1 MKKRQSGEELR
12 LAAQRALAF
21 GYEAIDRPTLTR
33 VRDARKLVVKVLTLV
48 DDNLCGG
55 EIGALVEAL
64 KHMAT
69 ELTGIEQRTA

>member
-1 MKKRQSGEELR
+1 MKNRTSGDDLR

-21 GYEAIDRPTLTR
+21 GYAAIDRPTLNR
-33 VRDARKLVVKVLTLV
+33 VRDAHKLVMKVLTLV

-55 EIGALVEAL
+55 EIGELVKAL
-64 KHMAT
+64 KNMAT

>member
-1 MKKRQSGEELR
+1 MKNRTSGEDLR

-21 GYEAIDRPTLTR
+21 GYAAIDRPTINR

-55 EIGALVEAL
+55 EIGELVKAL
-64 KHMAT
+64 KQMAN